1 MFGLLGSHRVAVL
14 ASVVAM
20 AAGAGGTAIAL
31 GVSSPRAA
39 PPSHV
44 VSVPLDGRTRAL
56 LKVTSGTAILHVSV
70 ARMPGT
76 LLRVSTPDDAPV
88 RPLVSGSAPVV
99 LSLAHDDADRDDA
112 DRGRGAPYAVTVV
125 LSPEVLWGLDFA
137 GGTQRTTADLRGGRV
152 AGIVVTAGSDI
163 VSIALPRPAGTM
175 SIQLAGGASRFL
187 VSLPGGVPA
196 RVTAHG
202 GAGQVIVDAQ
212 DRTGVAGGTV
222 IASPDWAAATSR
234 LDVDATAGVSVLQVS
249 RWPAPASAGS

>member
-99 LSLAHDDADRDDA
+99 LSLAHDDADR
-112 DRGRGAPYAVTVV
+112 GRGAPYAVTVV

-196 RVTAHG
+196 RVRAGG
-202 GAGQVIVDAQ
+202 GAAYVTVDDQ
-212 DRTGVAGGTV
+212 SQTGVAGGTV
-222 IASPDWAAATSR
+222 IVSPGWSTAASR
-234 LDVDATAGVSVLQVS
+234 LDVDATAGVSQVMVT
-249 RWPAPASAGS
+249 RYPAGS